1 MPDYVEAT
9 IDAIRTIEPRLA
21 GRAAEYELARRI
33 PPDVVAELQRLR
45 DINAAAQ
52 HAVVHT
58 RHYLPTG
65 AQILGHPPVHPLFA
79 A

>member
-1 MPDYVEAT
+1 MPQHAV
-9 IDAIRTIEPRLA
+9 RLGGGIA
-21 GRAAEYELARRI
+21 VFDSS
-33 PPDVVAELQRLR
+33 PLQRRLR

-52 HAVVHT
+52 HAGVHT